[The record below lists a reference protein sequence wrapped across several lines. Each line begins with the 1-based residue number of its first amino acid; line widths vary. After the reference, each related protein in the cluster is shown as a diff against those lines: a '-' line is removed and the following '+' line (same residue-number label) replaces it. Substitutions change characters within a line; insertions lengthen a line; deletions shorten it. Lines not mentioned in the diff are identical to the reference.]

1 MDGFCLRNLTT
12 CSCVSTQHQRRARGQ
27 MEIDWQY
34 WIIIPLSTV
43 NSQSRPSRASATK
56 DNIKDKRRDDLSG
69 KWTLCLKWAWN
80 WNIILWWSLVWS
92 TSLSQSVPLS
102 LSPNP
107 WSWLWT
113 MDPWNIVQT
122 QPDEACS
129 PSQIWN
135 LWKLSLVKLFARFIN
150 KSYRF
155 LDGLCCVN
163 LCNYRVRVNEIA
175 PKYTLLNESRLYPG
189 VMCVLTYNYKMLNSL

>member
-43 NSQSRPSRASATK
+43 NSQSRPRRASATK

-102 LSPNP
+102 LYSLSQPLILTLDNGSVKHCP
-107 WSWLWT
+107 DSAWWGVQPLT
-113 MDPWNIVQT
+113 NIQ
-122 QPDEACS
+122 
-129 PSQIWN
+129 
-135 LWKLSLVKLFARFIN
+135 LVETEPCLAFR
-150 KSYRF
+150 
-155 LDGLCCVN
+155 
-163 LCNYRVRVNEIA
+163 
-175 PKYTLLNESRLYPG
+175 
-189 VMCVLTYNYKMLNSL
+189 